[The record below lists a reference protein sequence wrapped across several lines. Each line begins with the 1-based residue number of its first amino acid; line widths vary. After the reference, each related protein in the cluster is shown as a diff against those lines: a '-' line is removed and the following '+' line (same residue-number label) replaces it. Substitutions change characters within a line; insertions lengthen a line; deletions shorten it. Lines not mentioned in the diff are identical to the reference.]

1 MKLTVLGSSSFG
13 NCYLLENDKECLILD
28 AGIPFMEVK
37 KALDFNVSKIVGV
50 ISTHIHNDHN
60 KYLEKYKSAGIQAIC
75 FGKEIP
81 EYDADKTKHYS
92 VGMGNFRIRIFP
104 LIHDVP
110 CYGFYITHPEIGKLV
125 YITDTECC
133 KYRFKGLNHILVE
146 ANYSKELVER
156 DSAKYEH
163 QITGHMDIATTC
175 RFLEANNNQML
186 LNVILCHLS
195 GDCADPNNF
204 IEQASK
210 VVRCPIYVARKGI
223 QVDLG
228 LTPF

>member
-1 MKLTVLGSSSFG
+1 MKLTVLGSSSSG

-28 AGIPFMEVK
+28 VGIPFMEVK

-50 ISTHIHNDHN
+50 IVSHSHHDHD
-60 KYLEKYKSAGIQAIC
+60 KYINQYESAGIPV
-75 FGKEIP
+75 FKP
-81 EYDADKTKHYS
+81 YL
-92 VGMGNFRIRIFP
+92 GMKSIALKNNSEFKIKAFD
-104 LIHDVP
+104 LIHDVQ
-110 CYGFYITHPEIGKLV
+110 CFGFLIQHTDIGKLV

-204 IEQASK
+204 IERASK